1 MSYKMISAAAIAA
14 LFILSLSFFF
24 VWSESPTEAGMNN
37 ESTLAIATVAGG
49 CFWCVESDLEK
60 VPGVD
65 KVVSGYIGGHVDNP
79 TYEQVSSGTTGHLEA
94 VQIYFDPQQV
104 SYAQILDVFLR
115 HHDPTDAGGS
125 FNDRGVQYTSAIFY
139 HDEKQKE
146 IAGKALVQLD
156 GSKRFENPV
165 ATKLIPFTTFFEAE
179 DYHQD
184 YYKRN
189 PVRYNWYRFS
199 SGRDSFIKEH
209 WGDEA
214 NELEKTLTPLQF
226 KVVRENG
233 TEPAFSNEYW
243 DNHLDGIYVDVVSG
257 EPLFSSADKFESG
270 TGWPSFTRPLEKKNV
285 VEVADDT
292 FFMKRTEVRSFDAD
306 SHLGHV
312 FSDGPAPTGLRYC
325 INSASLRFIPKE
337 ELEEQGYGK
346 YLELFK

>member
-1 MSYKMISAAAIAA
+1 
-14 LFILSLSFFF
+14 
-24 VWSESPTEAGMNN
+24 MNN
-37 ESTLAIATVAGG
+37 ESILSVATVAGG

-60 VPGVD
+60 VAGVD
-65 KVVSGYIGGHVDNP
+65 RVVSGYIGGNVDNP

-94 VQIYFDPQQV
+94 VQIYFDPQQI
-104 SYAQILDVFLR
+104 SYAQVLDVFLK
-115 HHDPTDAGGS
+115 HHDPTDADGS
-125 FNDRGVQYTSAIFY
+125 FNDRGIQYTSAIFY

-146 IAGKALVQLD
+146 IAGNALVELD
-156 GSKRFENPV
+156 GSKRFDKPV
-165 ATKLIPFTTFFEAE
+165 ATKLIPFTKFFEAE

-184 YYKRN
+184 YYKKN

-214 NELEKTLTPLQF
+214 NSVVSSSAVSTYSRLSDAELEKTLTPLQF
-226 KVVRENG
+226 NVVRKDG

-243 DNHLDGIYVDVVSG
+243 DNHVEGIYVDVVSG

-285 VEVADDT
+285 VGIEDNT
-292 FFMKRTEVRSFDAD
+292 LFMKRTEVRSFDAD

-325 INSASLRFIPKE
+325 INSASLRFISKDK
-337 ELEEQGYGK
+337 LEEQGYGK
-346 YLELFK
+346 YLQLFK